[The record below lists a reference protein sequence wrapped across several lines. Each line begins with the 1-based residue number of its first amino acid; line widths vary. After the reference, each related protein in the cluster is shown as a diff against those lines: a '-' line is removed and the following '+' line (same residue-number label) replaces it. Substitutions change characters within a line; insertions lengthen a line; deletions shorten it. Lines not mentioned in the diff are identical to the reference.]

1 MSYELTQTE
10 KNRYE
15 RQMILPEIGAEGQM
29 KLKKAGVLLIGA
41 GGLGS
46 PAAFYLAAAGVGRI
60 GIADADEVAMSN
72 LQRQIL
78 HPAKNLGRNKAES
91 AKEGLERL
99 GGGTEIETYP
109 YFVTPENITELVE
122 QYDFV
127 IDAADNF
134 ETKFL
139 INDACVLASR
149 PFCHAGVLRFE
160 GQVMTYVPGEG
171 PCYRCIFEEIPKEE
185 DVEKAS
191 QVGVIG
197 AAAGI
202 IGCVQAL
209 EAIKYIVGA
218 GELLT
223 GKLFVMN
230 GLTMQS
236 RLVPFGKRSE
246 HCRVCGEHA
255 DIRDVAANAVA
266 YRRNVRNI
274 RKILCMDIS

>member
-1 MSYELTQTE
+1 MSNKLTQNE
-10 KNRYE
+10 INRYE
-15 RQMILPEIGAEGQM
+15 RQMILPEIGTEGQM
-29 KLKKAGVLLIGA
+29 KLKKASVLIIGA

-46 PAAFYLAAAGVGRI
+46 PAAFYLAAAGVGRL
-60 GIADADEVAMSN
+60 GIADADEVGMSN

-78 HPAKNLGRNKAES
+78 HSVKNLGRNKAES
-91 AKEGLERL
+91 AKEALERFNDEV
-99 GGGTEIETYP
+99 EIETWP
-109 YFVTPENITELVE
+109 CFVTPENITELIE
-122 QYDFV
+122 RYDFV
-127 IDAADNF
+127 IDASDNF

-139 INDACVLASR
+139 INDACVLASK

-171 PCYRCIFEEIPKEE
+171 PCYRCVFEEIPKEE

-197 AAAGI
+197 AAAGML
-202 IGCVQAL
+202 GCVQAL

-223 GKLFVMN
+223 GKLFVIN

-236 RLVPFGKRSE
+236 RLVKFGGRSE
-246 HCRVCGEHA
+246 HCRVCGNNA
-255 DIRDVAANAVA
+255 DIRDVAANAGE
-266 YRRNVRNI
+266 YR
-274 RKILCMDIS
+274 